1 MLLFLN
7 CLIEVLIVM
16 LPIIGITWVVM
27 WCYLNDHIVLL
38 IAMLILIMTF
48 AVYFGEIG
56 LIK

>member
-1 MLLFLN
+1 MMLFLN

-16 LPIIGITWVVM
+16 LPIIGIVWVVM
-27 WCYLNDHIVLL
+27 WCYWNDHIILL

-48 AVYFGEIG
+48 DVYFGEIG

>member
-16 LPIIGITWVVM
+16 LPIIGVVWVVM
-27 WCYLNDHIVLL
+27 WCYWNDHIILL
-38 IAMLILIMTF
+38 FAMLILIMTF
-48 AVYFGEIG
+48 GVYFGEIG

>member
-1 MLLFLN
+1 MMLFLN

-16 LPIIGITWVVM
+16 LPIIGIVWVVM
-27 WCYLNDHIVLL
+27 WCYWNDHIVLL

>member
-16 LPIIGITWVVM
+16 LPIIGIVWVVM
-27 WCYLNDHIVLL
+27 WCYWNDHIILL

-48 AVYFGEIG
+48 DVYFGEIG

>member
-16 LPIIGITWVVM
+16 LPIIGVTGVVM
-27 WCYLNDHIVLL
+27 WCYLNDHIILL
-38 IAMLILIMTF
+38 VAMLILIMTF

>member
-16 LPIIGITWVVM
+16 LPIIGVTWVVM

-38 IAMLILIMTF
+38 VAMLILIMTF
-48 AVYFGEIG
+48 AVYLDEIG
-56 LIK
+56 L

>member
-16 LPIIGITWVVM
+16 LPIIGIVWVVM
-27 WCYLNDHIVLL
+27 WCYWNDHIVLL

>member
-16 LPIIGITWVVM
+16 LPIIGIVWVVM
-27 WCYLNDHIVLL
+27 WCYWNDHIILL

>member
-1 MLLFLN
+1 MMLFLN

-16 LPIIGITWVVM
+16 LPIIGIVWVVM
-27 WCYLNDHIVLL
+27 WCYWNDHIILL